1 MDKKNK
7 DIKKPLAFAKT
18 KPKFDF
24 AFERINYI
32 IMLIGLG
39 LIAIGYILLVGGG
52 SKDPDVFNYDLFNFR
67 RLVLSPIFIVAG
79 FVVEIYAILKKTKK
93 SEE

>member
-1 MDKKNK
+1 MDKKNNG
-7 DIKKPLAFAKT
+7 IKKTSTLSKT
-18 KPKFDF
+18 KPTFDF

-39 LIAIGYILLVGGG
+39 LILIGYILLIGGG

-67 RLVLSPIFIVAG
+67 RLVLAPIFIVVG

-93 SEE
+93 EE

>member
-1 MDKKNK
+1 MNKKNN
-7 DIKKPLAFAKT
+7 ITKKTSASANV
-18 KPKFDF
+18 KPTFSF

-32 IMLIGLG
+32 IMLIGIV
-39 LIAIGYILLVGGG
+39 LIIIGYVLLTGGG
-52 SKDPDVFNYDLFNFR
+52 SDNPDVFNDDLFNFR

-93 SEE
+93 EEE